1 MKCEKCQEVRKKS
14 SSSASDSVFFSRIA
28 SEHFL
33 KRSLMRRP
41 NLTNS
46 NCLLR
51 SALNFY
57 CFFLANHATKYS
69 CKCSSLI
76 FSFHWAPLAWLQG
89 SEPHFNFSRAFALSS
104 CYHHWKIP
112 KYEQTRIEIQGWA
125 YPRSRNFEE
134 RIKYHSYIVYRE
146 DNTWCRKWA
155 KISYYLIRWYRCNFR
170 QRRVLRQC
178 SLHTI
183 SS

>member
-1 MKCEKCQEVRKKS
+1 MKCEKCQEVRKKP

-76 FSFHWAPLAWLQG
+76 FSFTGALSLEHHSRDCKGPNRILI
-89 SEPHFNFSRAFALSS
+89 SRALSRFPDAIFIGKS
-104 CYHHWKIP
+104 
-112 KYEQTRIEIQGWA
+112 
-125 YPRSRNFEE
+125 RSTNKRASKSRVE
-134 RIKYHSYIVYRE
+134 RTQDHETSKNE
-146 DNTWCRKWA
+146 
-155 KISYYLIRWYRCNFR
+155 
-170 QRRVLRQC
+170 
-178 SLHTI
+178 
-183 SS
+183 

>member
-14 SSSASDSVFFSRIA
+14 SSSASDRVFFSRIA

-51 SALNFY
+51 SALIVY

-76 FSFHWAPLAWLQG
+76 FSFTGALSLEHHSRDCNGPNRILI
-89 SEPHFNFSRAFALSS
+89 SRALSRFPHAIIIGKS
-104 CYHHWKIP
+104 EVRTNAHRNPGLSVPKITKLRRTSKNIIP
-112 KYEQTRIEIQGWA
+112 ILC
-125 YPRSRNFEE
+125 PE
-134 RIKYHSYIVYRE
+134 RTTPDVE
-146 DNTWCRKWA
+146 NE
-155 KISYYLIRWYRCNFR
+155 
-170 QRRVLRQC
+170 LRFPI
-178 SLHTI
+178 T
-183 SS
+183 